1 MMRRWAIPLA
11 AMATTGL
18 LLGMSA
24 VVTHV
29 SETVETNTPVPAD
42 LPSPNDDCNT
52 DAALRYVAG
61 GDAVAKGSKNND
73 GEDQDA
79 SIRYSE
85 QLLSEHLQPAP
96 GPWCLFNTSKNLT
109 NTDTY
114 QDEGSPTQQSQAN
127 DLRPR
132 LITLTL
138 GEQNDVINDTV
149 TTCFK
154 NVKDHDFIEAN
165 ACALKVLADGQAWD
179 KLRNDLSDI
188 LNRYKV
194 QMDGNPDLVVA
205 VTGYYNPYPSATS
218 VLSEVPG
225 FCAKL
230 QDTIPTCTIRW
241 ILLPPALVTLDQVI
255 KKLNSTIEGVVK
267 QFTTASQGR
276 YFFVN
281 PYDKFKDHCMQMEV
295 EIKTKVYHPTNTVH
309 DHNSKNDF
317 GCDDPWIVS
326 DGTDGTKSPFPYLT
340 PAVTG
345 VLILATQTTKGMGI
359 YPNEDGHDCISDL
372 IFEANNGWGIL
383 KNKLGIP
390 EPAEEPCDG

>member
-1 MMRRWAIPLA
+1 MRDWFRWTAV
-11 AMATTGL
+11 MAVVAVL
-18 LLGMSA
+18 LLSLG
-24 VVTHV
+24 
-29 SETVETNTPVPAD
+29 TVPRHLGDARGVDAPAD
-42 LPSPNDDCNT
+42 LPSPTPDCNT

-61 GDAVAKGSKNND
+61 GDAVANGSKKNT
-73 GEDQDA
+73 EAQDP

-96 GPWCLFNTSKNLT
+96 GPWCLFNTSKNKT
-109 NTDTY
+109 TTDTY
-114 QDEGSPTQQSQAN
+114 RNEDSPTQQAEAH

-138 GEQNDVINDTV
+138 GIQNDTINDTI
-149 TTCFK
+149 TTCF
-154 NVKDHDFIEAN
+154 NYIKDHDFIEAN
-165 ACALKVLADGQAWD
+165 ACALKVLGDSSAWD
-179 KLRNDLSDI
+179 KLHNDLSDI
-188 LNRYKV
+188 LNKYKV
-194 QMDGNPDLVVA
+194 QMDGSPNLIVA

-255 KKLNSTIEGVVK
+255 KKLNKTIDEVVK
-267 QFTTASQGR
+267 QFETASQGR

-281 PYDKFKDHCMQMEV
+281 PYDKFKDHCMKMEV

-326 DGTDGTKSPFPYLT
+326 DGENGNKSPFLYLT

-345 VLILATQTTKGMGI
+345 VLILATQETVGMGI

-372 IFEANNGWGIL
+372 IFEAKNGSGTL
-383 KNKLGIP
+383 KNRLGIP
-390 EPAEEPCDG
+390 APAEEPCDG